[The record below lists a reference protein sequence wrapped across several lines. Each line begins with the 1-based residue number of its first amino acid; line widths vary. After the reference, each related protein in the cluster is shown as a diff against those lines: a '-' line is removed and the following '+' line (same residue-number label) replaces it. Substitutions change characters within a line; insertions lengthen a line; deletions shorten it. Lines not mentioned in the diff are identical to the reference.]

1 MDPIQRA
8 VANPP
13 RKIDMQRA
21 ARRKVLGN
29 IAPLAAG
36 AQYIHHTVHHRP
48 HVRPPFAAATS
59 GGRDHRLDIGL
70 FVIGQVARISQ
81 VIAVVLRPVLV
92 RPHWRPPRIE
102 NQEGVHRIKVIRRN
116 QEGLRTDT

>member
-48 HVRPPFAAATS
+48 HVCPPFAAATS
-59 GGRDHRLDIGL
+59 NTGDVAHVPTIINKITTNTVEIASIRIYATSITIFSGIVHFTNRATWGR
-70 FVIGQVARISQ
+70 
-81 VIAVVLRPVLV
+81 IAS
-92 RPHWRPPRIE
+92 
-102 NQEGVHRIKVIRRN
+102 
-116 QEGLRTDT
+116 